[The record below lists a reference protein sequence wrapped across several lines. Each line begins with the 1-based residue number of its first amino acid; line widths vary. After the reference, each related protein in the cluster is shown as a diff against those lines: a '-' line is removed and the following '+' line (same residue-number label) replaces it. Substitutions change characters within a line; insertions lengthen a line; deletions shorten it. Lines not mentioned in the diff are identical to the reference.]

1 MIGEHLSD
9 VEHVRKRPGMYIGDT
24 KFFGFIH
31 YLVAS
36 VNFFLYRKPKWIE
49 VTIDEEGFGIKSDVD
64 IARDLASAIGKS
76 PFENFP
82 ARLRTS
88 HRRRSLADRLPA
100 SPRFRATQV
109 RHSER

>member
-36 VNFFLYRKPKWIE
+36 VNFFLYRKPPINPVFTLRSWKRHPLS
-49 VTIDEEGFGIKSDVD
+49 F
-64 IARDLASAIGKS
+64 ARRDC
-76 PFENFP
+76 
-82 ARLRTS
+82 
-88 HRRRSLADRLPA
+88 
-100 SPRFRATQV
+100 
-109 RHSER
+109 